1 MSHELETRSA
11 KELAGIY
18 KRSTLEKIRSNT
30 QELVSLYKK
39 VGDDDGVENAKA
51 NLVKFS
57 ESINILIE
65 DEIRTLNKK

>member
-11 KELAGIY
+11 KELARIY

-39 VGDDDGVENAKA
+39 VGDDGVENAKA

-65 DEIRTLNKK
+65 DEIRNLNKK